1 MVDLNENQERDQWGS
16 RFGFIM
22 AAAGSA
28 IGLGNLWKFPY
39 MAGSNG
45 GGAFVF
51 VYFIILFLV
60 GFTLMLGEILIGRH
74 TQLSAVGAYK
84 KLSKNWTWLGA
95 LGVLAGF
102 TILSF
107 YSVVGGWVINYMV
120 KSATGVLNTA
130 DIDLLSNLFG
140 GIISSTAEPII
151 YHGIFMVV
159 TLVIVMGGI
168 SGGIEK
174 ASIILMPA
182 LFVMMFI
189 VMIRALTLDGAME
202 GVKFLLAPDFSA
214 INGSVILAALGQ
226 VFFTLSL
233 GMGCMITY
241 GSYLS
246 KDEDLVKSA
255 LIIPLLDTGIALLA
269 GLTILPAV
277 FAFGFSPDEGPG
289 LLFVTLPAVFSKM
302 PFGSFFAFI
311 FFTLVFFAALT
322 SAISLL
328 EVTVSYMV
336 DEFRW
341 NRKKSTFFMAAIIFL
356 IGTAASLGFGVLKD
370 ISIIGGRDIFD
381 SLDFTASNV
390 LLPLGGMLMA
400 IFIGWVWG
408 IENAI
413 KEASNDGKLPFKLA
427 PLWAFLVKYVAPLA
441 IAAVFLDSTGLLDII
456 KNLF

>member
-1 MVDLNENQERDQWGS
+1 MVDLNEKQERDQWGS

-51 VYFIILFLV
+51 VYFIILLLV
-60 GFTLMLGEILIGRH
+60 GFTLMLAEIVIGRN
-74 TQLSAVGAYK
+74 TQVSAVGAYK
-84 KLSKNWTWLGA
+84 KLNKKWSFLGA
-95 LGVLAGF
+95 MGVLAGF
-102 TILSF
+102 FILSF

-120 KSATGVLNTA
+120 KSVTGVLNTA
-130 DIDLLSNLFG
+130 DVDVLGGLFG
-140 GIISSTAEPII
+140 GLITSTAEPLI
-151 YHGIFMVV
+151 YHGIFMIT
-159 TLVIVMGGI
+159 TLAIVMGGI

-174 ASIILMPA
+174 ASKILMPA
-182 LFVMMFI
+182 LFAMMFI
-189 VMIRALTLDGAME
+189 VMLRALTLEGAME
-202 GVKFLLAPDFSA
+202 GVRFLLAPDFSA

-226 VFFTLSL
+226 VFFSLSL

-255 LIIPLLDTGIALLA
+255 IIIPFLDTGIAILA

-277 FAFGFSPDEGPG
+277 FAFGFNPGEGPG

-302 PFGSFFAFI
+302 PLGSFFAFI

-336 DEFRW
+336 DEFKW
-341 NRKKSTFFMAAIIFL
+341 DRKKATFTMATIIFL
-356 IGTAASLGFGVLKD
+356 VGAAASLGLGSWSHIKIL
-370 ISIIGGRDIFD
+370 GGRDIFD
-381 SLDFTASNV
+381 SLDFTASNI
-390 LLPLGGMLMA
+390 LLPLGGMLMC

-408 IENAI
+408 LENAI
-413 KEASNDGKLPFKLA
+413 KEASNEGKLAFKLA
-427 PLWAFLVKYVAPLA
+427 PYWAFLVKWIAPAA
-441 IAAVFLDSTGLLDII
+441 ILVVFLQSSGLLDLII
-456 KNLF
+456 K